1 MQLNDLLDIR
11 SIFSQPQVTFSI
23 LQQVWLM
30 ISNKMTQKI
39 ASPILKNN
47 MLSVSKENAFL
58 FFSDPETSYYVSG
71 GGQET
76 KRENIAIREALFW
89 FPSTQG
95 RRNGRAGTKKSE
107 TARKRSAEAVD
118 DHC

>member
-95 RRNGRAGTKKSE
+95 RQSGPAGGRQNKLN
-107 TARKRSAEAVD
+107 RREAQR
-118 DHC
+118 